1 MTLTT
6 EATTKPPTIV
16 ALPLSGELARLEAV
30 DVTLIGDVLES
41 IDIGPNGDTY
51 YRVTARNLL
60 HEIAMARCLLDLAEE
75 AVLDA
80 RQERLD
86 AERHVCPGCPTL
98 LEPDEDTC
106 GAARCNAEWAMDCAG
121 LR

>member
-60 HEIAMARCLLDLAEE
+60 HDLAEE